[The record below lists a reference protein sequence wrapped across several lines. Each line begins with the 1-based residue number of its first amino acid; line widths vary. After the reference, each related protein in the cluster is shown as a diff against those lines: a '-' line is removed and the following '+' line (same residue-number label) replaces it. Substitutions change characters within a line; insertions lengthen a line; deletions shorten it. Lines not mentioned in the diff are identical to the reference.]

1 MKGKRKGWSSCF
13 FLVLVMMLCFMSFQ
27 CEANILAKT
36 SREIFETVIQK
47 GGKEATKGLARLGGR
62 QAIEE
67 MLEKAAKDG
76 GEELVEIIARL
87 SKNYGVTAIK
97 VIKHSPAL
105 YARALDKLPGNMV
118 KRALWAAER
127 EPEVVAGLLKKHGSD
142 VLEIAAR
149 FPGVGVN
156 IVAKLGDDGIRVAKK
171 LTERQAV
178 LFARHA
184 DEIANLPAPQRRR
197 LLDTIFEFPEK
208 FAEFVENHP
217 KVAVGVGIYSFFTE
231 VRNTALEKNEEV
243 IITPDGSKRIIN
255 RGFTERVLETKPIF
269 ILTIVIGAIIASI
282 GVVKIWGTYR
292 KEKARIRNLEESENY
307 K

>member
-1 MKGKRKGWSSCF
+1 
-13 FLVLVMMLCFMSFQ
+13 MSFQ
-27 CEANILAKT
+27 CEANIVINT

-47 GGKEATKGLARLGGR
+47 GGKEAAKGLTRLGGR

-67 MLEKAAKDG
+67 MLEKAAKAG
-76 GEELVEIIARL
+76 GDELVEIIARI
-87 SKNYGVTAIK
+87 SKKYGVTAIK

-105 YARALDKLPGNMV
+105 YARALDKLPDNMV

-127 EPEVVAGLLKKHGSD
+127 EPEVVTGLLKKHGSD

-171 LTERQAV
+171 LTERQAI
-178 LFARHA
+178 LLARHA
-184 DEIANLPAPQRRR
+184 DEIADLPAHQRRR
-197 LLDTIFEFPEK
+197 LLDVICEFPQK
-208 FAEFVENHP
+208 YADFAEKYP
-217 KVAVGVGIYSFFTE
+217 KVTLGTGIGIYAFVTKM
-231 VRNTALEKNEEV
+231 TDITMGQDDEV
-243 IITPDGSKRIIN
+243 IIYPDGSKKIVNKGLI
-255 RGFTERVLETKPIF
+255 ERVLETKPVL
-269 ILTIVIGAIIASI
+269 ILTIVIGAIIAFI

-307 K
+307 KKE